1 MRNLKKAT
9 LAIATTLLIGTNNAF
24 AGGIPVIDVS
34 AIANQ
39 VKDYAMQLQQ
49 YEQMYSQL
57 QQQIQMVQMQKQ
69 NLERLTKE
77 DWDNL
82 GTVLYQTRNVMN
94 KVNGISYDIGNV
106 SRKFEDTY
114 KDFEGYSNDLENATN
129 ESERN
134 KIYSDRYKQI
144 AETNQNT
151 FNGTLQQLELRYQ
164 DLESEDALIAKLKQN
179 SQNSNGN
186 LQAVQATNDLL
197 AYQIDEIR
205 KLRSVIMDQ
214 SNMLTNYLA
223 SQNNKQILEQAKMEK
238 LFQRNKNNNFINQI
252 LMLLNGN
259 KMMLKYF
266 VSILN
271 QGEKQ

>member
-1 MRNLKKAT
+1 MLDLLKGVNMKNFIFGVNQKSKKLS
-9 LAIATTLLIGTNNAF
+9 LALISSLIIGNNAF

-69 NLERLTKE
+69 NLERLSKE
-77 DWDNL
+77 DWQSL
-82 GTVLYQTRNVMN
+82 STVLYQTRNIMN
-94 KVNGISYDIGNV
+94 RVNGISYDIGNV

-114 KDFEGYSNDLENATN
+114 KNFTGYSDDLTNATN

-151 FNGTLQQLELRYQ
+151 FNGTLQQLELQYQ
-164 DLESEDALIAKLKQN
+164 DLESEDTLIAKLKQN

-205 KLRSVIMDQ
+205 KLRSVIMDH

-238 LFQRNKNNNFINQI
+238 LFQRNKNNNFYQSNSDAF
-252 LMLLNGN
+252 
-259 KMMLKYF
+259 KWK
-266 VSILN
+266 
-271 QGEKQ
+271 

>member
-114 KDFEGYSNDLENATN
+114 KDF
-129 ESERN
+129 
-134 KIYSDRYKQI
+134 
-144 AETNQNT
+144 
-151 FNGTLQQLELRYQ
+151 
-164 DLESEDALIAKLKQN
+164 
-179 SQNSNGN
+179 
-186 LQAVQATNDLL
+186 V
-197 AYQIDEIR
+197 
-205 KLRSVIMDQ
+205 
-214 SNMLTNYLA
+214 
-223 SQNNKQILEQAKMEK
+223 
-238 LFQRNKNNNFINQI
+238 
-252 LMLLNGN
+252 
-259 KMMLKYF
+259 
-266 VSILN
+266 
-271 QGEKQ
+271 

>member
-1 MRNLKKAT
+1 
-9 LAIATTLLIGTNNAF
+9 
-24 AGGIPVIDVS
+24 
-34 AIANQ
+34 
-39 VKDYAMQLQQ
+39 
-49 YEQMYSQL
+49 
-57 QQQIQMVQMQKQ
+57 
-69 NLERLTKE
+69 
-77 DWDNL
+77 
-82 GTVLYQTRNVMN
+82 
-94 KVNGISYDIGNV
+94 
-106 SRKFEDTY
+106 
-114 KDFEGYSNDLENATN
+114 GYSNDLENATN

-223 SQNNKQILEQAKMEK
+223 SQNNEKILDDAKYK
-238 LFQRNKNNNFINQI
+238 KI
-252 LMLLNGN
+252 
-259 KMMLKYF
+259 
-266 VSILN
+266 SIRTIR
-271 QGEKQ
+271 EF

>member
-1 MRNLKKAT
+1 MKKSLFGVKKAT
-9 LAIATTLLIGTNNAF
+9 STIIATLIIGTNNAF

-151 FNGTLQQLELRYQ
+151 FNGTLQQLELQYQ

-186 LQAVQATNDLL
+186 LQAIQATNDLIT
-197 AYQIDEIR
+197 YQIDEIR

-223 SQNNKQILEQAKMEK
+223 SQNNQRIMQQAKIDKFLENAEK
-238 LFQRNKNNNFINQI
+238 SGSSWGKSNPDA
-252 LMLLNGN
+252 
-259 KMMLKYF
+259 LKW
-266 VSILN
+266 
-271 QGEKQ
+271 K

>member
-1 MRNLKKAT
+1 MKKSLFGVKKAT
-9 LAIATTLLIGTNNAF
+9 STIIATLIIGTNNAF
-24 AGGIPVIDVS
+24 AGGIPVIDFS

-57 QQQIQMVQMQKQ
+57 QQQLLMVQMQKQ
-69 NLERLTKE
+69 NLERLSKE
-77 DWDNL
+77 DWQSL
-82 GTVLYQTRNVMN
+82 GTVLYQVRGVMN
-94 KVNGISYDIGNV
+94 RVNGISYDIGNV

-114 KDFEGYSNDLENATN
+114 KNFEGYSNDLENATN

-164 DLESEDALIAKLKQN
+164 DLESEDTLIAKLKQN

-186 LQAVQATNDLL
+186 LQAIQATNDLIT
-197 AYQIDEIR
+197 YQIDEIR

-223 SQNNKQILEQAKMEK
+223 SQNNQRIMQQAKIDKFLENAEK
-238 LFQRNKNNNFINQI
+238 SGSSWGKSNPDA
-252 LMLLNGN
+252 
-259 KMMLKYF
+259 LKW
-266 VSILN
+266 
-271 QGEKQ
+271 K

>member
-1 MRNLKKAT
+1 MKHFIFGVNQKSKKLS
-9 LAIATTLLIGTNNAF
+9 LALISSLIIGNNTF
-24 AGGIPVIDVS
+24 AGGIPVIDLG

-49 YEQMYSQL
+49 YEQLYSQL
-57 QQQIQMVQMQKQ
+57 QRQIEMVKLQKQ
-69 NLERLTKE
+69 NLEKLTKE
-77 DWDNL
+77 DWQSL
-82 GTVLYQTRNVMN
+82 GTVLYQVRGVMN

-106 SRKFEDTY
+106 SRKFENTY
-114 KDFEGYSNDLENATN
+114 KNFAGYSDDFANATN

-164 DLESEDALIAKLKQN
+164 DLESEDALIARLKAN

-186 LQAVQATNDLL
+186 LQVIQATNDLIT
-197 AYQIDEIR
+197 YQIDEIR

-223 SQNNKQILEQAKMEK
+223 SQNNEKILDDAKYK
-238 LFQRNKNNNFINQI
+238 KI
-252 LMLLNGN
+252 
-259 KMMLKYF
+259 
-266 VSILN
+266 SIRTIR
-271 QGEKQ
+271 EF